1 MRITGTNGT
10 LYLRQAD
17 GAWVLVGP
25 CAERQEPADIAVGEL
40 TCQPSRIEAGG
51 VNINVKAYWN
61 RLCAA
66 FGLPRAWYHHPRQP
80 LRRRKH
86 GGGLPSYRDVR
97 ARWQAVRY
105 G

>member
-1 MRITGTNGT
+1 MRLTGTNGT

-25 CAERQEPADIAVGEL
+25 CKEPEAADVAVGEM
-40 TCQPSRIEAGG
+40 TCQPSRLAAGG
-51 VNINVKAYWN
+51 VTITIKTYWN

-66 FGLPRAWYHHPRQP
+66 FGAPKSFYHYPRQP
-80 LRRRKH
+80 LRQRRH
-86 GGGLPSYRDVR
+86 GGGLPSKRDVR
-97 ARWQAVRY
+97 TRWQAVRY